1 MSIASMR
8 GRVSQK
14 EILAVSGISRQSYHK
29 HFKHR
34 EADVSR
40 EELILSEVKE
50 ARKTMAYRK
59 MGARPLYYALEIRG
73 MGINQFERL
82 LSANG
87 LSVEIKRSPAKTT
100 RGQPHFQDINLVKN
114 TGINDKNQV
123 ISGDITYLPVNGRF
137 YYISTLK
144 DAYSKAVIGLYGG
157 DTLEAV
163 HTVKCLKQ
171 AIRYR
176 GGAANLKG
184 CIHHSDGGSQYKSHL
199 YRNTAKYLR
208 WSIAANC
215 LENGMAEQLNFILKN
230 HYLEEEKVTNV
241 NQLNRLLKK
250 VKKIINEKRPVEQLG
265 YRTPVEFEEYIKG
278 VPVNER
284 PVFVFKDPDKR
295 GKGDFERGI
304 NVKESSI
311 EPTKKQ

>member
-1 MSIASMR
+1 MSIETR
-8 GRVSQK
+8 GDMISQK
-14 EILAVSGISRQSYHK
+14 EILAVAAISRQSYHK
-29 HFKHR
+29 HFKKR
-34 EADVSR
+34 EADLGK
-40 EELILSEVKE
+40 EELILTQVKE
-50 ARKTMAYRK
+50 ARKTMTYRK
-59 MGARPLYYALEIRG
+59 MGARPLYHALAIRD

-82 LSANG
+82 LSAND
-87 LSVEIKRSPAKTT
+87 LNVEVKRSPVKTT
-100 RGQPHFQDINLVKN
+100 RSQHHRMDINLIKN
-114 TGINDKNQV
+114 TSINDKNQV
-123 ISGDITYLPVNGRF
+123 ISGDITYLSVNGKF

-144 DAYSKAVIGLYGG
+144 DAYSKAVIGLYGS

-171 AIRYR
+171 AVRYR
-176 GGAANLKG
+176 GGATNLKG

-199 YRNTAKYLR
+199 YRNTATYLR

-241 NQLNRLLKK
+241 DQLNRLLKK

-265 YRTPVEFEEYIKG
+265 YRTPAEFEEHIRG
-278 VPVNER
+278 IPLNER
-284 PVFVFKDPDKR
+284 PLFVFKDPDKR
-295 GKGDFERGI
+295 GKGDFEEGI